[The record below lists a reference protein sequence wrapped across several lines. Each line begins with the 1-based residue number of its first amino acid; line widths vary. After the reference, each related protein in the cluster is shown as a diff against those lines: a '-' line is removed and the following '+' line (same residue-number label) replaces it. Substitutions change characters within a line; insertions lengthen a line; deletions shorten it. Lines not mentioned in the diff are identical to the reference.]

1 LEHSAIGAPGDMER
15 RLRDHASDGA
25 LQDQLLSLPCSWS
38 EYLRYATASFHAN
51 RRDILSAIG
60 SAYAPGG
67 WGQVFPAGSQRA
79 ARQNRVVPLGRWYPA
94 GSDLE
99 WMVGC

>member
-51 RRDILSAIG
+51 RRDILSAFVLLTLRAGGDRFSQLVRNGLPVKTG
-60 SAYAPGG
+60 SFRLA
-67 WGQVFPAGSQRA
+67 AGIR
-79 ARQNRVVPLGRWYPA
+79 P